1 MHSFYVYSKKQIKMS
16 GLKQY
21 LIPFVGLKLGK
32 HSFEYDINKAFF
44 ELFDYHEFENSNIK
58 VNLVLDKKTTFL
70 ELNFEHSGTIHVPCD
85 LTNEDFDLPIQ
96 GNLKIIVRFGETY
109 NDDNEALLI
118 LPFGEF
124 QINVAQYIYE
134 MIVLSVPLKRVNE
147 TSKVSQT
154 VDETNEVTLKNNTI
168 TDPRWDQLKKLIT
181 DK

>member
-1 MHSFYVYSKKQIKMS
+1 MNA
-16 GLKQY
+16 LKQY

-32 HSFEYDINKAFF
+32 HYFEYEINKAFF

-58 VNLVLDKKTTFL
+58 VNLILDKKTTFL
-70 ELNFEHSGTIHVPCD
+70 ELNFKHSGIITVPCD

-96 GNLKIIVRFGETY
+96 GNLKLIVRFGDVY
-109 NDDNEALLI
+109 NDDNEELLI

-134 MIVLSVPLKRVNE
+134 MIVLSIPLKRINKANE
-147 TSKVSQT
+147 KEQVA
-154 VDETNEVTLKNNTI
+154 LKKADAIDLKIENTI